1 MIVGIDLGTSNS
13 LVAVWRDGKHLLIP
27 NALGHMLTPSV
38 VSVLDNGDIVVGE
51 AARDRLLTH
60 PQRTAAAFKRYMGS
74 EHLVRLAGRGFRAEE
89 LSALVLRQL
98 KEDAETFLGARIE
111 EAVITVPAYFSDAQ
125 RKATKAAGQ
134 IAGLRVERLLNEP
147 TAAALAYGLERA
159 MKDGEE
165 ARILVVDLGG
175 GTFDVSILELFH
187 GVMEV
192 RATAGD
198 NYLGGED
205 FVDAIVDAF
214 VADVGGAAGIPPRT
228 DLAAGGFVAPH
239 PIHAVLRR
247 QAERAKRTLSEAAEA
262 TITVTHEGET
272 LAWTITQ
279 ERFTTLS
286 ERLLQR
292 LRQPLAR
299 AVRDARLRP
308 DELTQIVMA
317 GGATR
322 MPDVRRMVARLF
334 GRLPT
339 QHINPDEVVARGAAV
354 QAGLKARD
362 AALDE
367 VVLTDV
373 SPFTLGIEI
382 SRTGADKIRQGGLFS
397 PIIERNTVIPASR
410 VETFSTID
418 DNQSAINVAIYQ
430 GEARLVK
437 DNIRLGNINVRVP
450 RGKAGQENIHVRFTY
465 DVSGLLEVDVT
476 VASTGETV
484 HKIIE
489 GNPGV
494 LTAEQIE
501 TRRMELAALKVHP
514 RDQATNIAVLARA
527 ERMYEESLG
536 YEREQIGRL
545 IDAFRAVVEGQD
557 RRTIDHARETLARQ
571 LQGIFEQP
579 FDL

>member
-27 NALGHMLTPSV
+27 NALGRLLTPSV
-38 VSVLDNGDIVVGE
+38 VTMLDNGEIAVGQ
-51 AARDRLLTH
+51 AARDRLMTH

-74 EHLVRLAGRGFRAEE
+74 DHMLRLGSRGFRPEE

-98 KEDAETFLGARIE
+98 KEDAEAFFGTTVE
-111 EAVITVPAYFSDAQ
+111 EAVVTVPAYFSDAQ
-125 RKATKAAGQ
+125 RKATRAAGQ

-147 TAAALAYGLERA
+147 TAAALAYGLDTIRET
-159 MKDGEE
+159 GEE

-198 NYLGGED
+198 NFLGGED
-205 FVDAIVDAF
+205 FVDAIVDTF
-214 VADVGGAAGIPPRT
+214 VAEVGGAAGIPPRT
-228 DLAAGGFVAPH
+228 DLRAGGFVAPH
-239 PIHAVLRR
+239 PVHAVLRR
-247 QAERAKRTLSEAAEA
+247 QAEQAKLLLSEAPEA
-262 TITVTHEGET
+262 TITLSHEGAMLTWT
-272 LAWTITQ
+272 LTQ
-279 ERFTTLS
+279 ERFTSLS
-286 ERLLQR
+286 EPLLQR

-322 MPDVRRMVARLF
+322 MPDVRRMIARLF
-334 GRLPT
+334 GRLPS
-339 QHINPDEVVARGAAV
+339 QSINPDEVVGRGAAV

-382 SRTGADKIRQGGLFS
+382 SRIGTDKVRQAGLFS
-397 PIIERNTVIPASR
+397 PILERNTVIPASR
-410 VETFSTID
+410 VQVFTTVS
-418 DNQSAINVAIYQ
+418 DNQASIDVAIYQ

-437 DNIRLGNINVRVP
+437 DDIHLGTLKVRVP
-450 RGKAGQENIHVRFTY
+450 RAKAGQETIEVRFTY
-465 DVSGLLEVDVT
+465 DVSGLLEVEVT
-476 VASTGETV
+476 VVSTGEKV
-484 HKIIE
+484 LQVIE

-494 LTAEQIE
+494 LTSEQIAV
-501 TRRMELAALKVHP
+501 RRRELASLKVHP
-514 RDQATNIAVLARA
+514 REEAANVAALAQA

-536 YEREQIGRL
+536 IERDQIGRW
-545 IDAFRAVVEGQD
+545 IDEFRAAIDGQD
-557 RRTIDHARETLARQ
+557 LRAIDHARDTLSRR
-571 LQGIFEQP
+571 LQGAFEQP